1 MTALEAVVLP
11 FPRRA
16 RRHHP
21 RVDLR
26 AIAARV
32 DQACSEAE
40 LFALALRT
48 LRSLAHQREHD
59 ACDTETYVTGLVLAH
74 LALARLLGADPAL
87 PPPPR
92 RKA

>member
-1 MTALEAVVLP
+1 MPTEAILIP

-16 RRHHP
+16 QRH
-21 RVDLR
+21 RIDLR
-26 AIAARV
+26 AITARV

-40 LFALALRT
+40 LFALAVRT

-74 LALARLLGADPAL
+74 LALARLLGAQPAL
-87 PPPPR
+87 PPR
-92 RKA
+92 GRA